1 MEQFRTVVSV
11 PIFRR
16 PINLK
21 QPILTLGS
29 CFSDA
34 IGIRLQQAKFTTM
47 VNPFGTIYN
56 PVSIHK
62 LLHYAINDETA
73 PPHTYLQQADIHLN
87 YDFHSCFSA
96 LTKQELQE
104 QIRLKLSECH
114 RFLQTSEWLMIT
126 YGTAWVYE
134 HVETGD
140 IVANCHKVPA
150 RVFQK
155 KLLRIDDIVKSFES
169 LYVSIRRYYPAL
181 RIIMTVSPVRH
192 IKESLPLNNV
202 SKSALRLACHA
213 IMEKFPDVEYFPAYE
228 IMTDDLRD
236 YRFYKTDM
244 IHPTEQAE
252 DYIWERFQE
261 STFDESTKKF
271 VIEWKSIQTAL
282 RHRPF
287 HRSSSGHQNF
297 LKQIILKLEQIQDRV
312 NVDAEVT
319 ALKKQLNTKIEN

>member
-1 MEQFRTVVSV
+1 MEQFRTVVSI
-11 PIFRR
+11 PALGHAIT
-16 PINLK
+16 LK

-34 IGIRLQQAKFTTM
+34 IGIRLQQAKFNTM

-56 PVSIHK
+56 PISIHK
-62 LLHYAINDETA
+62 LLHYAIKDEA
-73 PPHTYLQQADIHLN
+73 PPPHTYLQQADIHLN

-96 LTKQELQE
+96 LGKQELAE
-104 QIRLKLSECH
+104 QISLKLTECR
-114 RFLQTSEWLMIT
+114 RFLKTSEWLMIT

-134 HVETGD
+134 HIETGD

-150 RVFQK
+150 HIFRK

-169 LYVSIRRYYPAL
+169 LYVSIKRYNPAL
-181 RIIMTVSPVRH
+181 RIILTISPVRH
-192 IKESLPLNNV
+192 IKDSLPLNNV
-202 SKSALRLACHA
+202 SKSTLRVACHA
-213 IMEKFPDVEYFPAYE
+213 MMEKFPDVEYFPAYE
-228 IMTDDLRD
+228 IMMDDLRD

-244 IHPTEQAE
+244 LHPTEQAE

-261 STFDESTKKF
+261 SSFDESTKKF

-297 LKQIILKLEQIQDRV
+297 LKQIILKLEQIQDKV
-312 NVDAEVT
+312 DVDAEVT
-319 ALKKQLNTKIEN
+319 ALKEQLNTKMKD